1 MKDKLN
7 KLRNWLQQLP
17 DQVRSDMRAS
27 TRAVEDSDNL
37 KNSKRQLYLQMLIF
51 LLFALLCLWMIAH
64 VRVNGPVFQS
74 LKQYSDLELDVSS
87 PALFP
92 VEAYAAYNFAF
103 VAGAD
108 SNFEKRDQ
116 ALAQAEASQRRF
128 EQRAAYWQANLK
140 DPKLKQKLTAAQEA
154 IESFFL
160 VANKSFKPVLLQG
173 AARSTKPLLALTE
186 EYYLSKL
193 QSKLFMDAVHLH
205 RIEKLETKAAFI
217 NMMLVG
223 LGLIGLGL
231 LAFMYFSGTKRAVR
245 NAELTSQLAK
255 ETQENQE
262 AVKLLLYEMGELAD
276 GDLTVKAK
284 VRDSITGAIADSINF
299 AIESLR
305 DLVVEI
311 NNATEQVTR
320 ATTMAQSSSQRLLS
334 AAKTQTKEIEE
345 GTKVVS
351 QMTGS
356 IMNVSNNAQSASE
369 VAQKS
374 LTTAKE
380 GTQAVQDTIAGMQDI
395 RLQIQETSKRIK
407 RLGES
412 SQEISEIVEL
422 ISDITEQTN
431 ILSLNAAIQAASAG
445 EAGRGFTVVAE
456 EVQRLAERSTEATQ
470 QIVNIVKT
478 IQADTNGAVA
488 AMEKSTAGVV
498 EGARVAD
505 HAGQALAKIE
515 TVTNH
520 LAVLIAAISDE
531 TKAQAQSASI
541 VTNNMASIQKV
552 ANETTDTTQQSA
564 ASVEQLD
571 ALAKALRYSVAG
583 FKL

>member
-7 KLRNWLQQLP
+7 KLRDWLYQLR
-17 DQVRSDMRAS
+17 DHMRSDMHAS
-27 TRAVEDSDNL
+27 RAVESSDTL
-37 KNSKRQLYLQMLIF
+37 KSSKRQLYLQMLIF

-74 LKQYSDLELDVSS
+74 LKQYNDLELDVSS

-92 VEAYAAYNFAF
+92 LEAYSAYNFAF
-103 VAGAD
+103 VAGAA
-108 SNFEKRDQ
+108 SNFQKRDQ

-140 DPKLKQKLTAAQEA
+140 DAKLKKRLAAAQEA

-173 AARSTKPLLALTE
+173 AARSTQPLLTLTE
-186 EYYLSKL
+186 EYYRSKL
-193 QSKLFMDAVHLH
+193 QAKLFMDAVHLH
-205 RIEKLETKAAFI
+205 RIEKVEAKAAFI

-245 NAELTSQLAK
+245 NAELTNLLAK

-284 VRDSITGAIADSINF
+284 VRDSITGAIADAINF

-305 DLVVEI
+305 DLVIEI
-311 NNATEQVTR
+311 NRATEQVTQ
-320 ATTMAQSSSQRLLS
+320 ATTVAQNSSQQLLA
-334 AAKTQTKEIEE
+334 AAKTQTQEIEE
-345 GTKVVS
+345 GTKIVS

-356 IMNVSNNAQSASE
+356 IMNVSQNAQSATE

-380 GTQAVQDTIAGMQDI
+380 GTIAVQDTITRMQDI

-478 IQADTNGAVA
+478 IQTDTNGAVA

-552 ANETTDTTQQSA
+552 ANETTNTTQQSA

>member
-1 MKDKLN
+1 MSDQLN
-7 KLRNWLQQLP
+7 KLRDWLQQLP
-17 DQVRSDMRAS
+17 DRLRSDMHAS
-27 TRAVEDSDNL
+27 TRAVEDSDTL
-37 KNSKRQLYLQMLIF
+37 KSSKRQLYLQMLIF

-64 VRVNGPVFQS
+64 VRVSGPVFQS
-74 LKQYSDLELDVSS
+74 LKQYNDLELDVSS

-92 VEAYAAYNFAF
+92 VEAYSAYNFAF
-103 VAGAD
+103 VAGANQQLD
-108 SNFEKRDQ
+108 KRDQ
-116 ALAQAEASQRRF
+116 ALAQAATNEEQFEA
-128 EQRAAYWQANLK
+128 RAAYWQARLT
-140 DPKLKQKLTAAQEA
+140 DPGLRKKLESAQQAA
-154 IESFFL
+154 ESFFI
-160 VANKSFKPVLLQG
+160 VANKSFKPKLLQG
-173 AARSTKPLLALTE
+173 AGHATTPLMTLTE
-186 EYYLSKL
+186 EFYRSKV

-205 RIEKLETKAAFI
+205 RIEKIEAKSNFI
-217 NMMLVG
+217 NMMLIG
-223 LGLIGLGL
+223 LVLIGLGL

-245 NAELTSQLAK
+245 NAELTSRLAN
-255 ETQENQE
+255 ETQGNQE

-284 VRDSITGAIADSINF
+284 VRDSITGAIADAINF

-305 DLVVEI
+305 DLVIEI
-311 NNATEQVTR
+311 NRATDQVTQ
-320 ATTMAQSSSQRLLS
+320 ATTVAQNSSQQLLA
-334 AAKTQTKEIEE
+334 AAKTQTQEIDE
-345 GTKVVS
+345 GTKVVN

-356 IMNVSNNAQSASE
+356 IMSVSKNAQSASE

-380 GTQAVQDTIAGMQDI
+380 GTQAVQDTIARMQDI

-478 IQADTNGAVA
+478 IQTDTNGAVA

-498 EGARVAD
+498 EGTRVAD
-505 HAGQALAKIE
+505 YAGQALAKIE

-552 ANETTDTTQQSA
+552 ANETADTTQQSV